1 MYTTDRPIVIIAG
14 SSGLIGT
21 ELIKQMLDEQP
32 IEHIYALSR
41 QDLPFF
47 HSKLE
52 VIKNQ
57 TLDIHDWDDAKPVPL
72 YGFICLGTTKK
83 QAGSNEALEK
93 IDYELVCKV
102 AQQMKVIGVK
112 RLCVVSSVGASIH
125 SFSHYL
131 RCKGKMEMAIERL
144 EFEHVTFVRPG
155 PLVGLREQPRT
166 DERVVQ
172 AIATILRPIMI
183 GPLAKLIPIKAGLVA
198 RAMQYSIFA
207 HSNKKV
213 QFLDSVLMRKLL
225 KKYQ

>member
-1 MYTTDRPIVIIAG
+1 MIIAG

-125 SFSHYL
+125 
-131 RCKGKMEMAIERL
+131 
-144 EFEHVTFVRPG
+144 
-155 PLVGLREQPRT
+155 
-166 DERVVQ
+166 
-172 AIATILRPIMI
+172 
-183 GPLAKLIPIKAGLVA
+183 
-198 RAMQYSIFA
+198 
-207 HSNKKV
+207 
-213 QFLDSVLMRKLL
+213 
-225 KKYQ
+225 